1 MEIRTH
7 EQIKKMRSAG
17 KVLHKILYET
27 KEIVVPGVNVKEIEA
42 FVDSLFKKYGAIPA
56 FKGYQ
61 GFPSSICISV
71 NDQVVHGLPQDR
83 VLEAGDI
90 IGLDC
95 GVKLQGWNTD
105 SAITVMV
112 GGREACDPEVVKLVE
127 ATEMALVKAIEV
139 LKDGV
144 LVGEISNTIGKYIKQ
159 CSFHVVEDLGGHG
172 IGTKVHEDPYI
183 PNEGS
188 KTLGPKLKAGMTIA
202 IEPISAL
209 GTSEIFIDKDDGWTI
224 YTMDG
229 SYSAHFEHTVLIT
242 EQGAEILT

>member
-1 MEIRTH
+1 MQIRTH
-7 EQIKKMRSAG
+7 DQIKKMRSAG
-17 KVLHKILYET
+17 KVLHKILQQT
-27 KEIVVPGVNVKEIEA
+27 KEIIVPGINVKEVEA

-83 VLEAGDI
+83 ILEAGDI

-95 GVKLQGWNTD
+95 GVKLDGWNTD

-112 GGREACDPEVVKLVE
+112 GGKEACDPEVVKLVE
-127 ATEMALVKAIEV
+127 TTEKALEEAIKV

-144 LVGEISNTIGKYIKQ
+144 LVGEISNTIGNYITQ
-159 CSFHVVEDLGGHG
+159 HSFHVIEDLGGHG

-188 KTLGPKLKAGMTIA
+188 STLGPKLKAGMTIA
-202 IEPISAL
+202 IEPISGL
-209 GTSEIFIDKDDGWTI
+209 GTSEIFIDKEDGWTI

>member
-1 MEIRTH
+1 
-7 EQIKKMRSAG
+7 MRSGG
-17 KVLHKILYET
+17 KILHKILHET
-27 KEIVVPGVNVKEIEA
+27 KAIVQPGINVKEIEA

-71 NDQVVHGLPQDR
+71 NDQVVHGIPEDR
-83 VLEAGDI
+83 ILIAGDI

-95 GVKLQGWNTD
+95 GVNFQGWNTD

-112 GGREACDPEVVKLVE
+112 GGKEACDPEVARLVE
-127 ATEMALVKAIEV
+127 TTEKALDKAIKV

-144 LVGEISNTIGKYIKQ
+144 LVGEIANTVGKYITQ
-159 CSFHVVEDLGGHG
+159 RSFSVVEDLGGHG

-209 GTSEIFIDKDDGWTI
+209 GGSEIYIDQEDGWTI

-242 EQGAEILT
+242 EEGAEILT